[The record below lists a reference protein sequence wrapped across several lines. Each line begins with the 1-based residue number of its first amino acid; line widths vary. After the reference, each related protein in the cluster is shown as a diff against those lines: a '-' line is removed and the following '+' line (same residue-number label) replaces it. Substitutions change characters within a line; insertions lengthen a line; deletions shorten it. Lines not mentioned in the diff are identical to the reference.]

1 MPAPGGPSS
10 PGDPGSS
17 GGIVGPGGAGGPG
30 EPGSVSGP
38 AGSGGAGGPRPLAA
52 EADRERLLALLREH
66 YATGLLGHGD
76 LDRRVGM
83 VLGARYLDEA
93 AAAVADLPGVPA
105 AGPASAVPA
114 AGAASGAAAPSTMA
128 GQSKPRRVRR
138 GHAHADRPAAGWIPT
153 DERFRDPTSR
163 AIMRVWIDPADQTRH
178 YVPEPGP

>member
-1 MPAPGGPSS
+1 MTAPGGP
-10 PGDPGSS
+10 
-17 GGIVGPGGAGGPG
+17 GG
-30 EPGSVSGP
+30 SGP
-38 AGSGGAGGPRPLAA
+38 AGAGGPRPLVA

-66 YATGLLGHGD
+66 YATGLLGHED

-83 VLGARYLDEA
+83 VLSARYLDEA

-105 AGPASAVPA
+105 AGPASGVPA
-114 AGAASGAAAPSTMA
+114 AGAASGTSGAGTMA
-128 GQSKPRRVRR
+128 GRSKPRRVRR
-138 GHAHADRPAAGWIPT
+138 GHAHADQPAAGWIPT

>member
-1 MPAPGGPSS
+1 MPP
-10 PGDPGSS
+10 
-17 GGIVGPGGAGGPG
+17 PGGAGDPVGPG
-30 EPGSVSGP
+30 APS
-38 AGSGGAGGPRPLAA
+38 GSGGPGRSGGPGGSGDPVGAGGPRPLAA

-66 YATGLLGHGD
+66 YATGLLGHED

-105 AGPASAVPA
+105 AGPASAPAGGAPAVP
-114 AGAASGAAAPSTMA
+114 GTMA

-138 GHAHADRPAAGWIPT
+138 GHAHADQPGAGWIPT

>member
-1 MPAPGGPSS
+1 MPAPGGP
-10 PGDPGSS
+10 
-17 GGIVGPGGAGGPG
+17 VGPGGSGATGG
-30 EPGSVSGP
+30 SSGP
-38 AGSGGAGGPRPLAA
+38 VRAGGPRPLAA

-66 YATGLLGHGD
+66 YATGLLGHED

-83 VLGARYLDEA
+83 VLAAQYLDEA

-105 AGPASAVPA
+105 GPASGVT
-114 AGAASGAAAPSTMA
+114 AGGAAAVPSTTA

-138 GHAHADRPAAGWIPT
+138 GHAHADQPAAGWIPT